1 MTFFKLY
8 KLYFFRSLSLFY
20 HKELEILVLFMEV
33 FSSSCKHNGALF
45 YQHRGHFFQIFFF
58 TTLHVG
64 RIAEE
69 TCPLSLKWF
78 QDQIILLFKLAQFC
92 VMKNYDQKLFL
103 VISKLILAE
112 VRYIYNFIRAVI
124 YQRRPPCSFVN
135 LTKFLKNFRAG
146 SGYGAITLCAFVVIF
161 TLCFQFYI
169 FRTFET
175 AENLLKLAVDK
186 PCDKVTNEMWSLEI
200 WRKNNSLCQA

>member
-1 MTFFKLY
+1 MVPFF
-8 KLYFFRSLSLFY
+8 
-20 HKELEILVLFMEV
+20 INTEV
-33 FSSSCKHNGALF
+33 
-45 YQHRGHFFQIFFF
+45 HFFQIFFF

-64 RIAEE
+64 RIVEE